1 MGSDPALIEFASR
14 DAVARRLSDYLES
27 VIARAIAER
36 GRAAIALSGGST
48 PEALYAELSGRP
60 LDWSK
65 VCVTLVDERWT
76 PPGAPGSNESFIRR
90 SFLKDR
96 AAAAQFV
103 GMWSEA
109 PTPLIGAADAERRIS
124 QLGEFDAVV
133 LGMGGDGHT
142 ASWFP
147 NCCGLEGAL
156 SMTGPRV
163 AAIKALKSAVTGDH
177 VDRITL
183 TLGAVAKSRAIALLM
198 VGADKRLTFEQ
209 ALQEGGVGDMPVRAI
224 LRARPDLWACWAP

>member
-1 MGSDPALIEFASR
+1 MGSDPELIEFASR
-14 DAVARRLSDYLES
+14 DAVAARLSDYLES

-60 LDWSK
+60 LDWTK
-65 VCVTLVDERWT
+65 VSVTLVDERWT
-76 PPGAPGSNESFIRR
+76 PPGSSGSNETFIRR
-90 SFLKDR
+90 SFLKGR
-96 AAAAQFV
+96 ASAAQFI

-109 PTPLIGAADAERRIS
+109 PTPVLGAAEAERRILP
-124 QLGEFDAVV
+124 LGEFDAIV

-147 NCCGLEGAL
+147 NCEGLDRAL
-156 SMTGPRV
+156 SMTGPCV
-163 AAIKALKSAVTGDH
+163 AAIKAVKSAVTGDH

-183 TLGAVAKSRAIALLM
+183 TLGAIAKSRAIALLM
-198 VGADKRLTFEQ
+198 TGADKRSTYETAIQ
-209 ALQEGGVGDMPVRAI
+209 SGGVGDMPVRAI